1 MIPEAIKARLTSA
14 PFKPF
19 VLQMGSGEIFK
30 VEHPEL
36 VSLSPGGRRMI
47 LWIGDEKAI
56 DIDVLLIESLREAG
70 KNGHNGHGKRKS
82 A

>member
-1 MIPEAIKARLTSA
+1 MIPDAIKERLSSQ
-14 PFKPF
+14 PFRPF
-19 VLQMGSGEIFK
+19 VLKLGSGEQFDIR
-30 VEHPEL
+30 HPEL

-47 LWIGDEKAI
+47 LWIGEEKAV

-70 KNGHNGHGKRKS
+70 KNGHHKRRS

>member
-1 MIPEAIKARLTSA
+1 MIPEAIKARLTSS

-19 VLQMGSGEIFK
+19 VLKLGSGDTFE
-30 VEHPEL
+30 VRHPEL

-47 LWIGDEKAI
+47 LWVADERAV
-56 DIDVLLIESLREAG
+56 DIDVLLIESLQESKR
-70 KNGHNGHGKRKS
+70 NGQQRRRS

>member
-1 MIPEAIKARLTSA
+1 MIGDAIRDRLKAS

-19 VLQMGSGEIFK
+19 VLKMGSGDRFE
-30 VEHPEL
+30 VRHPEL

-47 LWIGDEKAI
+47 LWVGPERAV
-56 DIDVLLIESLREAG
+56 DIDVLLIESIQDAPPTQR
-70 KNGHNGHGKRKS
+70 RRRS

>member
-1 MIPEAIKARLTSA
+1 MSSEALKDRITAS

-19 VLQMGSGEIFK
+19 VLKMGSGDTFA
-30 VEHPEL
+30 VRHPEL

-47 LWIGDEKAI
+47 LWVGEEKAI
-56 DIDVLLIESLREAG
+56 DIDVLLIESIQEA
-70 KNGHNGHGKRKS
+70 NGHRRRRS

>member
-19 VLQMGSGEIFK
+19 VLQMRSGEVFK

-36 VSLSPGGRRMI
+36 VSLSPGGQRMI

-56 DIDVLLIESLREAG
+56 DIEVLLIESLTEAR